1 MMRKMAEGSFAVGFF
16 LITRD
21 NACGFRQK
29 ESMMEQYLDPEFL
42 QSIQNDYVVPWT
54 INIVMALAVFIVG
67 RIIISILVGLVR
79 KVLMK
84 SRMDN
89 MLVNFIASI
98 LSALLLLFVVV
109 ASLDQ
114 LGVDTSSLIAIVGAA
129 GLAIGLSLQ
138 DSLKNF
144 AAGVLL
150 VIFRPFREGDFVEA
164 GGVAGVVESIT
175 IFNTVMRTGDNREV
189 VVPNGPIYGGVITN
203 FSKRDTRRIDMIFGI
218 GYDADLLKAKQ
229 LLQEILAEDERI
241 LKEPAPV
248 VAVSALA
255 DSSVNFVVRPWV
267 KTPDYWNVL
276 WDTTEKVKLRFDEAG
291 ISIPFPQMDVHLH
304 RPDQD

>member
-1 MMRKMAEGSFAVGFF
+1 
-16 LITRD
+16 
-21 NACGFRQK
+21 
-29 ESMMEQYLDPEFL
+29 MEQYLDPEFL
-42 QSIQNDYVVPWT
+42 QSIQNDYVVPWA

-67 RIIISILVGLVR
+67 RIIIGILVGLVR

-98 LSALLLLFVVV
+98 MSALLLLFVVV

-203 FSKRDTRRIDMIFGI
+203 FSKRDTRRIDMVFGI

-229 LLQEILAEDERI
+229 LLLDILAEDERI
-241 LKEPAPV
+241 LKDPAPV
-248 VAVSALA
+248 VAVSELA

-276 WDTTEKVKLRFDEAG
+276 WDTTEKVKLRFDAAG

-304 RPDQD
+304 RPDQE